1 MAKYKIVLNRR
12 GVRQL
17 LRSKEMKNICAE
29 RAFAAQNRL
38 GEGYEVQYY
47 TEKTRAVAEI
57 RATTH
62 DAVVENFRGN
72 TILKALK

>member
-38 GEGYEVQYY
+38 GEGYGVQYY
-47 TEKTRAVAEI
+47 TANTRAVALV
-57 RATTH
+57 RAVTPETIA
-62 DAVVENFRGN
+62 DNQENN